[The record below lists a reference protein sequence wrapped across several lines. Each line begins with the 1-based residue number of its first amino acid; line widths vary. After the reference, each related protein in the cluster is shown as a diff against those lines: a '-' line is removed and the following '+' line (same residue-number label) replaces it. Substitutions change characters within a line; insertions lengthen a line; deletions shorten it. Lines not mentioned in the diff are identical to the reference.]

1 MKLPTL
7 NRKMFLLLFILI
19 LLITIVFR
27 IYKAHN
33 TGVVYDEAWSYGYF
47 GNNIEKMLS
56 PQPEPHQNYH
66 VLTTILNCYS
76 HKYFG
81 GYEHFIRIPHL
92 ISGIIFSL
100 SLAYIIYKAVKSNAL
115 RVVLLAAASL
125 QYFVFDL
132 SFLARGYALGLGAV
146 YAGIAFII
154 WLIGNKIRYKNLWI
168 PVIVISFMNFL
179 AIGSMVSTM
188 WMLFAINVVFVLL
201 YSPKVFTNL
210 QNKRNPVI
218 LNLFFIGLLSF
229 LSLYVLYKDIYR
241 EILFA
246 SGRYTAT
253 HRPDPFFSYM
263 KQLLVDMFINYES
276 KFSVALFW
284 AFALLIGFSFIL
296 LIYKLSNKI
305 KNGTFRLRLNH
316 VDCRIFIVLVTLITI
331 SAMFVHRTIL
341 NMSIGYRRN
350 GVFLV
355 PLVLIGVAVLFESAW
370 RAFKNKI
377 LSRIVQISA
386 VIIILLLTLQN
397 LPSTCV
403 VEAVPFDW
411 EMHSVSGPLLR
422 RLKQIDPDRI
432 WQITLTRKMRFVY
445 MPLQYYAQFGY
456 KFTFTR
462 PKNCDVLVFY
472 KDDKIKAN
480 SYLDK
485 DYFRNFKCFVAI
497 GPQFGRNRISPGFK
511 SQTKNRQAF

>member
-1 MKLPTL
+1 MNISTL
-7 NRKMFLLLFILI
+7 NKRIFLCLFVLI
-19 LLITIVFR
+19 LLSSIVFR

-33 TGVVYDEAWSYGYF
+33 TGIVYDEAWTYGYF
-47 GNNIEKMLS
+47 GNSIEKMLS
-56 PQPEPHQNYH
+56 PQPEAQLNYH
-66 VLTTILNCYS
+66 ILTSILNYYC

-100 SLAYIIYKAVKSNAL
+100 SLAYIICKTITSNAL

-146 YAGIAFII
+146 YAEIAFVI
-154 WLIGNKIRYKNLWI
+154 WLLEKKIKYNRFWI
-168 PVIVISFMNFL
+168 PVIVISLMNFL
-179 AIGSMVSTM
+179 AFGSMVSTM
-188 WMLFAINVVFVLL
+188 WMLFAINVVFVML
-201 YSPKVFTNL
+201 YSPKVFTNP

-218 LNLFFIGLLSF
+218 LNLILIPLLSF

-246 SGRYTAT
+246 SGRYTAKY
-253 HRPDPFFSYM
+253 RPDPFFSYM

-276 KFSVALFW
+276 KFSVVLFW

-316 VDCRIFIVLVTLITI
+316 IDCRIFIVLVTLITI

-355 PLVLIGVAVLFESAW
+355 PLVLIGVAMLFESAW
-370 RAFKNKI
+370 RASKNKI

-403 VEAVPFDW
+403 VEAVPLGW
-411 EMHSVSGPLLR
+411 EMQSVSGPLLR

-445 MPLQYYAQFGY
+445 TPLQYYARFGY
-456 KFTFTR
+456 KFTFTS
-462 PKNCDVLVFY
+462 PKNCDVLVFH

-485 DYFRNFKCFVAI
+485 DYFRNFKCFVAT
-497 GPQFGRNRISPGFK
+497 GPQFGRNRISTGFK
-511 SQTKNRQAF
+511 SQTKDRQAF